1 MKGKSHSYPI
11 GKQNPAI
18 NLFNN
23 KSDQSSP
30 LLTISFS
37 YILSILERGHIL
49 RAGQNGNGS
58 VDAEGVRDT
67 LRHQL
72 HLVAV
77 HQEHDLQR
85 WW

>member
-1 MKGKSHSYPI
+1 MK

-23 KSDQSSP
+23 KSDQSNS
-30 LLTISFS
+30 LLTISFL

-49 RAGQNGNGS
+49 RAGQNGNGP
-58 VDAEGVRDT
+58 VDVEGVRDT
-67 LRHQL
+67 LHQQL

-77 HQEHDLQR
+77 HQEHALQR
-85 WW
+85 WWCGQ